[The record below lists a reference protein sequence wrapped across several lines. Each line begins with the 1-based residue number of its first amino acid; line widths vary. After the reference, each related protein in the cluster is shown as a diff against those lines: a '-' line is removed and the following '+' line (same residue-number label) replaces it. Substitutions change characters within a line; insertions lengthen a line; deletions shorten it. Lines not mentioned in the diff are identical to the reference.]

1 MADDVVRFLD
11 SISYQG
17 DREILKN
24 IEIVKVF
31 LHKNTE
37 TFEVLMKNH
46 QVLPY
51 EIVKELF
58 EACKNKIH
66 QKENCYITLQYEEV
80 TEEDL
85 NGYVEKFQN
94 LFQDLWHSAVDKL

>member
-11 SISYQG
+11 SISYEG

-31 LHKNTE
+31 LHKNIE
-37 TFEVLMKNH
+37 TFEVLMKNP

-51 EIVKELF
+51 EVVKVVF
-58 EACKNKIH
+58 EAC
-66 QKENCYITLQYEEV
+66 
-80 TEEDL
+80 
-85 NGYVEKFQN
+85 
-94 LFQDLWHSAVDKL
+94 